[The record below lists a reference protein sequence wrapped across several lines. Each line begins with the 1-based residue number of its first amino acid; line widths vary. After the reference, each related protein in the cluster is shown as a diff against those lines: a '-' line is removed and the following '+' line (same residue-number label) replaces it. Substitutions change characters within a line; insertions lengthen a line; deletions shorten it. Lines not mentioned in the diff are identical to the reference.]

1 MKSKTLLILLVL
13 VAVIFTSA
21 SCSPKTEPDEQ
32 PPTSG
37 EAEKTEVPPATA
49 VPAAKESTATPK
61 PEATATPE
69 SSENE
74 LLLSELSSLD
84 NLDTYRIRNVMAWD
98 EKDGE
103 SGSMEMLTEFVRE
116 PAAQRT
122 LMKGTDDAEE
132 WQMETI
138 QIGDTTYINMDGTW
152 MAMQSADQEMS
163 ETGEIWGPE
172 DFLWGSKGKYLGK
185 ENVNGLD
192 TKHYHYEASDFNS
205 GVQLS
210 DIKEAEADV
219 WVSTKYDV
227 YVKVMMRMVG
237 VNPDG
242 VESTFSIE
250 SYLTDINAPIT
261 IEAPEGV
268 AKPGLPEDIPMMDG
282 ATDVTSLDTFTSFT
296 VSASEDDVI
305 GFYKAQM
312 AAKGWTMEES
322 MIPTMMNFTKGD
334 RNVIIMI
341 AAEGETTSVTIMIE
355 E

>member
-13 VAVIFTSA
+13 IAVLFTSA
-21 SCSPKTEPDEQ
+21 TCSPKTQPDEQ
-32 PPTSG
+32 PPVSG
-37 EAEKTEVPPATA
+37 EARKTEVPPTTA
-49 VPAAKESTATPK
+49 APAAKESTATPK

-69 SSENE
+69 SSEEE
-74 LLLSELSSLD
+74 LLLSDLSSLD
-84 NLDTYRIRNVMAWD
+84 QLATYRIRHVMTWV
-98 EKDGE
+98 EKNGE

-122 LMKGTDDAEE
+122 LMKGTGDAEE

-152 MAMQSADQEMS
+152 MAMQSTDQEVS
-163 ETGEIWGPE
+163 EIGEVWGPE

-185 ENVNGLD
+185 EKVNGLD

-227 YVKVMMRMVG
+227 YVKVVMRMVG

-242 VESTFSIE
+242 VESAFTIE
-250 SYLTDINAPIT
+250 SHLTDINAPIT

-268 AKPGLPEDIPMMDG
+268 AKPGMPEDIPMMDG
-282 ATDVTSLDTFTSFT
+282 ATDITSLDTFTNFT

-305 GFYKAQM
+305 SFYKTKMVAQ
-312 AAKGWTMEES
+312 GWNMEES

-334 RNVIIMI
+334 RSVTIMI
-341 AAEGETTSVTIMIE
+341 AGEGETTSVTIMLE

>member
-21 SCSPKTEPDEQ
+21 SCSPKTKPEEQ
-32 PPTSG
+32 SPASG
-37 EAEKTEVPPATA
+37 KANETEVPPTA
-49 VPAAKESTATPK
+49 AAPAVKESTATPK
-61 PEATATPE
+61 TEETATPE
-69 SSENE
+69 NSENE
-74 LLLSELSSLD
+74 LLLSERSSLD

-103 SGSMEMLTEFVRE
+103 GGSMEILTEFVRE

-122 LMKGTDDAEE
+122 LMKGTEDAED

-138 QIGDTTYINMDGTW
+138 QIGDTTYISMDGTW
-152 MAMQSADQEMS
+152 MAMQSTDQAVS
-163 ETGEIWGPE
+163 EPGEIWGPE
-172 DFLWGSKGKYLGK
+172 DFLWESKGKYLGK

-192 TKHYHYEASDFNS
+192 TEHYQYETSDFAS
-205 GVQLS
+205 GAQLS

-227 YVKVMMRMVG
+227 YVKVVMRMVG
-237 VNPDG
+237 VNSKG
-242 VESTFSIE
+242 VESTFNIE

-268 AKPGLPEDIPMMDG
+268 AEPGMPEDIPLMDG
-282 ATDVTSLDTFTSFT
+282 ASDITSLDTFTTFT
-296 VSASEDDVI
+296 VSAPEDDVI

-312 AAKGWTMEES
+312 SAKGWKVEES

-334 RNVIIMI
+334 RSAIIMI
-341 AAEGETTSVTIMIE
+341 AAEGKTTSVTIMLE
-355 E
+355 K